1 MKLKKSNKNILA
13 LLFFTVTLVLVSFSQ
28 KNAFESIETKDLI
41 VRGADGSVVHIG
53 ALDGKPVIEM
63 IAANGK
69 KKMQFKGGETPSISL
84 FNDQQ
89 KPVVDVS
96 ITGEQIAQIS
106 LKDNKEQ
113 DRLCLQVGERS
124 GIYIKNELD
133 NIVGTLT
140 TIEDGGCG
148 LGLADMSGA
157 AASILRGG
165 NAPGLSYYRF
175 SPDPVA
181 SFGVLEK
188 IPHFLVMGQE
198 GEEGI
203 LIHGGV
209 PTSMMLMDEKGA
221 LKVLISKHGIFKG
234 NSENQTNK
242 KHEKKKYFTYQKDR
256 QLLFPDEE
264 NAR

>member
-1 MKLKKSNKNILA
+1 MNFIKSNKNILA
-13 LLFFTVTLVLVSFSQ
+13 LFLFSVTLILFSFSQ
-28 KNAFESIETKDLI
+28 KNVFESIETKDLI
-41 VRGADGSVVHIG
+41 IRSADGSVVHIG
-53 ALDGKPVIEM
+53 TSDGKPIIEM
-63 IAANGK
+63 TTAKGK
-69 KKMQFKGGETPSISL
+69 KKMQFIGGELPSISL

-89 KPVVDVS
+89 SPVVDVS
-96 ITGEQIAQIS
+96 ITNEQIAQIS
-106 LKDNKEQ
+106 LRDNKKQ
-113 DRLCLQVGERS
+113 DRLCMQVGERS
-124 GIYIKNELD
+124 GIYLKNELD

-140 TIEDGGCG
+140 TLEDGGCG

-165 NAPGLSYYRF
+165 KAPGLSFYRF

-181 SFGVLEK
+181 SFGVLERV
-188 IPHFLVMGQE
+188 PHFLVMGQE

-242 KHEKKKYFTYQKDR
+242 KPEKRKYFTYQKDR
-256 QLLFPDEE
+256 HLLFPDEQE
-264 NAR
+264 TR